1 MVGRFTAVSVAD
13 LSEAGDETVVKY
25 SIDANITGKL
35 GSMGQPVLKSK
46 AKEMEKGF
54 VEKMRAAFAA
64 GAAGSRPM
72 TPFELAEP
80 ATLEEAL
87 QLLDPDDASV
97 RPLGGGTALMLMMK
111 AGVFA
116 PSRLVSLRKITAL
129 KRIAVGADG
138 GLVIGALTP
147 LSDVEHSA
155 EVAKRAGVI
164 VRTMRRLS
172 NVRVRNVA
180 TIGGNLAHG
189 DPHMDLPPVL
199 MALDAG
205 IVVVGRGGERV
216 LAVENLFAG
225 YYETVLKPGELIT
238 ELRIPAQGKRRAA
251 YLKVTTGAAD
261 DWPALGVAVS
271 LEADGK
277 AVRAVRVVVSAATE
291 KAIRLEGAEKV
302 LSGATIDDA
311 VLARAGD
318 AAADEAETVADVRG
332 SAAYKREL
340 LRVYVRRAVRQAP
353 DSSTDRER
361 ATDGDHIDDSD
372 DFRRPGRPL
381 AAAARSP
388 REGHGAGR
396 IHP

>member
-1 MVGRFTAVSVAD
+1 V
-13 LSEAGDETVVKY
+13 
-25 SIDANITGKL
+25 
-35 GSMGQPVLKSK
+35 
-46 AKEMEKGF
+46 
-54 VEKMRAAFAA
+54 
-64 GAAGSRPM
+64 

-205 IVVVGRGGERV
+205 IVVVGRGGARV
-216 LAVENLFAG
+216 IAVENLFVG
-225 YYETVLKPGELIT
+225 YYETALAPGELIT

-271 LEADGK
+271 LEAEGK
-277 AVRAVRVVVSAATE
+277 TVRAVRVVVSAATE
-291 KAIRLEGAEKV
+291 KAIRLKGAEQV
-302 LSGATIDDA
+302 LCGATIDDA

-340 LRVYVRRAVRQAP
+340 LRVYVRRAVRQVL
-353 DSSTDRER
+353 
-361 ATDGDHIDDSD
+361 DGQLD
-372 DFRRPGRPL
+372 GQ
-381 AAAARSP
+381 
-388 REGHGAGR
+388 GAS
-396 IHP
+396 H

>member
-1 MVGRFTAVSVAD
+1 
-13 LSEAGDETVVKY
+13 
-25 SIDANITGKL
+25 
-35 GSMGQPVLKSK
+35 
-46 AKEMEKGF
+46 
-54 VEKMRAAFAA
+54 
-64 GAAGSRPM
+64 M

-80 ATLEEAL
+80 ATLQEAL

-111 AGVFA
+111 AGVFQ
-116 PSRLVSLRKITAL
+116 PRRLVSLRKIATL
-129 KRIAVGADG
+129 RRIAVGADG

-147 LSDVEHSA
+147 LSDVERSA
-155 EVAKRAGVI
+155 EVARRAGVI

-199 MALDAG
+199 IALDAG
-205 IVVVGRGGERV
+205 IVVTGRGGERV

-225 YYETVLKPGELIT
+225 YYETALEPGELIT
-238 ELRIPAQGKRRAA
+238 ELRIPAQGRRRAA

-271 LEADGK
+271 LETDGHTM
-277 AVRAVRVVVSAATE
+277 RAVRVVASAATE
-291 KAIRLEGAEKV
+291 KAIRLAGAEEV

-318 AAADEAETVADVRG
+318 AAAAQAVTVSDVRG

-340 LRVYVRRAVRQAP
+340 LRVYVRRAVRQAL
-353 DSSTDRER
+353 
-361 ATDGDHIDDSD
+361 DGHAD
-372 DFRRPGRPL
+372 
-381 AAAARSP
+381 
-388 REGHGAGR
+388 GAS
-396 IHP
+396 H

>member
-1 MVGRFTAVSVAD
+1 
-13 LSEAGDETVVKY
+13 
-25 SIDANITGKL
+25 
-35 GSMGQPVLKSK
+35 
-46 AKEMEKGF
+46 
-54 VEKMRAAFAA
+54 
-64 GAAGSRPM
+64 
-72 TPFELAEP
+72 
-80 ATLEEAL
+80 
-87 QLLDPDDASV
+87 
-97 RPLGGGTALMLMMK
+97 MMK
-111 AGVFA
+111 AGVFQ
-116 PSRLVSLRKITAL
+116 PSRLVSLRKIATL

-147 LSDVEHSA
+147 LSDVERSA

-164 VRTMRRLS
+164 ARTMRRLS

-199 MALDAG
+199 IALDAS
-205 IVVVGRGGERV
+205 IVVTGRGGERE

-238 ELRIPAQGKRRAA
+238 ELRVPAQGKRRAA

-271 LEADGK
+271 FETDGK
-277 AVRAVRVVVSAATE
+277 AVRDVRVVASAATE
-291 KAIRLEGAEKV
+291 KAIRLEAAEQV

-318 AAADEAETVADVRG
+318 AAAEGTETVSDVRG

-340 LRVYVRRAVRQAP
+340 LRVYVRRAVRQAL
-353 DSSTDRER
+353 
-361 ATDGDHIDDSD
+361 DGHAN
-372 DFRRPGRPL
+372 G
-381 AAAARSP
+381 AA
-388 REGHGAGR
+388 H
-396 IHP
+396 

>member
-1 MVGRFTAVSVAD
+1 
-13 LSEAGDETVVKY
+13 
-25 SIDANITGKL
+25 
-35 GSMGQPVLKSK
+35 
-46 AKEMEKGF
+46 
-54 VEKMRAAFAA
+54 
-64 GAAGSRPM
+64 M

-87 QLLDPDDASV
+87 GLLDPDDASV

-111 AGVFA
+111 AGVFQ
-116 PSRLVSLRKITAL
+116 PTRLVSLRKIATL

-147 LSDVEHSA
+147 LSDVEHSP

-189 DPHMDLPPVL
+189 DPHMDLPQVL
-199 MALDAG
+199 MALDAA
-205 IVVVGRGGERV
+205 IVVTGRGGERM

-225 YYETVLKPGELIT
+225 YYETMLAPGELIT

-251 YLKVTTGAAD
+251 YIKVTTGAAD

-271 LEADGK
+271 LEADGN
-277 AVRAVRVVVSAATE
+277 AVRDVRVVVSAATE
-291 KAIRLEGAEKV
+291 KAIRLKSAEAV

-318 AAADEAETVADVRG
+318 AAAEEAETVSDVRG
-332 SAAYKREL
+332 SAPYKREL
-340 LRVYVRRAVRQAP
+340 LRVYVRRAVRQAL
-353 DSSTDRER
+353 
-361 ATDGDHIDDSD
+361 DG
-372 DFRRPGRPL
+372 PG
-381 AAAARSP
+381 AS
-388 REGHGAGR
+388 H
-396 IHP
+396 

>member
-1 MVGRFTAVSVAD
+1 V
-13 LSEAGDETVVKY
+13 
-25 SIDANITGKL
+25 
-35 GSMGQPVLKSK
+35 
-46 AKEMEKGF
+46 
-54 VEKMRAAFAA
+54 
-64 GAAGSRPM
+64 

-80 ATLEEAL
+80 GTLEEAL

-116 PSRLVSLRKITAL
+116 PTRLVSLRKITAL

-155 EVAKRAGVI
+155 EVARRAGVI

-199 MALDAG
+199 MALDAE

-216 LAVENLFAG
+216 LKVEKLFAG
-225 YYETVLKPGELIT
+225 YYETVLSPGELIT
-238 ELRIPAQGKRRAA
+238 ELRIPAQGRRRAA

-271 LEADGK
+271 LEVDGR

-291 KAIRLEGAEKV
+291 KAIRLAGAEEV

-340 LRVYVRRAVRQAP
+340 LRVYVRRAVRQAVSGQP
-353 DSSTDRER
+353 DGQG
-361 ATDGDHIDDSD
+361 ATH
-372 DFRRPGRPL
+372 
-381 AAAARSP
+381 
-388 REGHGAGR
+388 
-396 IHP
+396 

>member
-1 MVGRFTAVSVAD
+1 
-13 LSEAGDETVVKY
+13 
-25 SIDANITGKL
+25 
-35 GSMGQPVLKSK
+35 
-46 AKEMEKGF
+46 
-54 VEKMRAAFAA
+54 
-64 GAAGSRPM
+64 M

-80 ATLEEAL
+80 ATLQEAL

-111 AGVFA
+111 AGVFQ
-116 PSRLVSLRKITAL
+116 PRRLVSLRKIATL
-129 KRIAVGADG
+129 RRIAVGTDG

-147 LSDVEHSA
+147 LSDVERSA
-155 EVAKRAGVI
+155 EVARRAGVI

-199 MALDAG
+199 IALDAG
-205 IVVVGRGGERV
+205 IVVTGRGGERV

-225 YYETVLKPGELIT
+225 YYETVLAPGELIT
-238 ELRIPAQGKRRAA
+238 ELRIPAQGRRRAA

-261 DWPALGVAVS
+261 DWPALGIAVS
-271 LEADGK
+271 LEADGQV
-277 AVRAVRVVVSAATE
+277 VRAVRVVVSAATE
-291 KAIRLEGAEKV
+291 KAIRLAGAEEV

-318 AAADEAETVADVRG
+318 AAAAQAETVSDVRG

-340 LRVYVRRAVRQAP
+340 LRVYVRRAMRQAL
-353 DSSTDRER
+353 
-361 ATDGDHIDDSD
+361 DGQTS
-372 DFRRPGRPL
+372 G
-381 AAAARSP
+381 AR
-388 REGHGAGR
+388 H
-396 IHP
+396 